1 MQGKKIIK
9 AEVIALEQSSKL
21 FDAKK
26 FGEKWGIVVERLQ
39 FQVGRMEN
47 KLQKMINGWGST
59 MLLQSIVKNIK
70 CLPNLADPNYK
81 LKATLIINE
90 CPICAS

>member
-1 MQGKKIIK
+1 LQGKKIIK

-26 FGEKWGIVVERLQ
+26 FGEKWGIVVERVQ

-70 CLPNLADPNYK
+70 CLPNLVDPNYK